1 MSSCSMKNSKMSVPW
16 RIIARACPPV
26 RSFWPCG
33 PVAKGRG
40 PRPTPTPTRRRG
52 AAVSRVRPGGRCG
65 GRADRPGRRPSVQH
79 CCADALRRG
88 DLVHRADGPEP
99 ADPRLE
105 RQLAAHEARRARGWR
120 GDVYRHRKRNA
131 AQHRVWVRLES
142 RQAACGCK
150 AFLQEGTCGHCDA
163 AVLTAEQMGLV
174 APDLA
179 TSASEG
185 TRPAELRSRAVQKGL
200 AVLPSQQCFSGLA
213 AKSRELNCLS
223 GLLRR
228 GGSDSGARTA
238 PGTSLPVAVP
248 ALAAA
253 PAAQGPRRNKAPKAE
268 VPSHGV
274 QEVNYLSGD
283 SYVAARL
290 SVLAKAPSRD
300 KVYLRAYSF
309 DAPSILDALEGA
321 CARGAA

>member
-1 MSSCSMKNSKMSVPW
+1 
-16 RIIARACPPV
+16 
-26 RSFWPCG
+26 
-33 PVAKGRG
+33 
-40 PRPTPTPTRRRG
+40 
-52 AAVSRVRPGGRCG
+52 
-65 GRADRPGRRPSVQH
+65 
-79 CCADALRRG
+79 
-88 DLVHRADGPEP
+88 
-99 ADPRLE
+99 
-105 RQLAAHEARRARGWR
+105 
-120 GDVYRHRKRNA
+120 
-131 AQHRVWVRLES
+131 
-142 RQAACGCK
+142 
-150 AFLQEGTCGHCDA
+150 
-163 AVLTAEQMGLV
+163 MGLV

-228 GGSDSGARTA
+228 GGSDPGARTA

-290 SVLAKAPSRD
+290 SVLAKARSRD